1 MCVVLETPIE
11 GESTTEVVLG
21 ICQVFNICVRV
32 CVLMDATRARRS
44 PGTGVWLTS
53 EWRWWRSKQEGGGP
67 EAGGALPTVRDA
79 VVKLYRYVVGDGDE
93 ALSTCVVMS
102 LLRIDGSELEHVDT
116 RCCESNC
123 RMISYYFLWSVLTY
137 IWFIY
142 NTTLFISSLNL
153 KKPFTGGSYL
163 TPLSMMFVQTWLT
176 DGLRFACAGK
186 YVSSY
191 FHQLSPAQIKP
202 VGKHWSKNK
211 NLYRETTK
219 TALMSGEMSCKEPTT
234 HIKKLI
240 RSIRYRGL
248 VQLNST
254 SEVKPLL
261 RLCIFKLSQLYISF
275 LVLLRVK

>member
-1 MCVVLETPIE
+1 
-11 GESTTEVVLG
+11 
-21 ICQVFNICVRV
+21 
-32 CVLMDATRARRS
+32 MDATRARRS

-67 EAGGALPTVRDA
+67 EAGGALPTVQDA

-153 KKPFTGGSYL
+153 KKTL
-163 TPLSMMFVQTWLT
+163 
-176 DGLRFACAGK
+176 
-186 YVSSY
+186 
-191 FHQLSPAQIKP
+191 
-202 VGKHWSKNK
+202 HWWF
-211 NLYRETTK
+211 L
-219 TALMSGEMSCKEPTT
+219 
-234 HIKKLI
+234 
-240 RSIRYRGL
+240 
-248 VQLNST
+248 LNST
-254 SEVKPLL
+254 EHDVCSDLTDRWSSVCMCREV
-261 RLCIFKLSQLYISF
+261 CVIIFSPTEPRPNRTSG
-275 LVLLRVK
+275 

>member
-1 MCVVLETPIE
+1 MRVVLETPIE

-116 RCCESNC
+116 RHTAGVNPTAGWSLIIFSGVSWH
-123 RMISYYFLWSVLTY
+123 ISDLSIT
-137 IWFIY
+137 
-142 NTTLFISSLNL
+142 
-153 KKPFTGGSYL
+153 PRYL
-163 TPLSMMFVQTWLT
+163 
-176 DGLRFACAGK
+176 
-186 YVSSY
+186 
-191 FHQLSPAQIKP
+191 
-202 VGKHWSKNK
+202 
-211 NLYRETTK
+211 
-219 TALMSGEMSCKEPTT
+219 
-234 HIKKLI
+234 
-240 RSIRYRGL
+240 L
-248 VQLNST
+248 V
-254 SEVKPLL
+254 V
-261 RLCIFKLSQLYISF
+261 
-275 LVLLRVK
+275 

>member
-1 MCVVLETPIE
+1 MCVDGRHTCETQSRNRCVADIWMK
-11 GESTTEVVLG
+11 VVAFQARG
-21 ICQVFNICVRV
+21 G
-32 CVLMDATRARRS
+32 RAGSWRR
-44 PGTGVWLTS
+44 LTYCC
-53 EWRWWRSKQEGGGP
+53 
-67 EAGGALPTVRDA
+67 RDA
-79 VVKLYRYVVGDGDE
+79 VVKLYRYVVGDE
-93 ALSTCVVMS
+93 ALSTCVMMS

-153 KKPFTGGSYL
+153 KKTFTGGSHL

-191 FHQLSPAQIKP
+191 FHPLSPAQIEP

-211 NLYRETTK
+211 NPYRETAK

-240 RSIRYRGL
+240 KSIRYRGL
-248 VQLNST
+248 PQLNST
-254 SEVKPLL
+254 SEVKPSL
-261 RLCIFKLSQLYISF
+261 RLCIFKLSQLHISF